1 MPCEGAHPH
10 FIPLSLLNASGDFSF
25 ASAWGARSAGCQE
38 ALAQS
43 QAQPRLWARKK
54 DDKAGPSAQGFAMV
68 VTLATV
74 STRGL
79 ATAWGHTEAKIW
91 GLFVWE
97 PEIRGG
103 TARILTL
110 AGTMG

>member
-1 MPCEGAHPH
+1 M
-10 FIPLSLLNASGDFSF
+10 
-25 ASAWGARSAGCQE
+25 
-38 ALAQS
+38 
-43 QAQPRLWARKK
+43 
-54 DDKAGPSAQGFAMV
+54 
-68 VTLATV
+68 ATV